1 MGMNSNPWQTTP
13 PTEPG
18 RWEMRCDETG
28 QEPQAVTIFSRGG
41 ELWVR
46 DLHVGTNPLAHYHYN
61 LCSIQWR
68 QIPLQPDQ
76 ERTLAESAYGDLLL
90 MPLPRTERDFR
101 RAIVMAVLIGRQIE
115 ADFQQQ

>member
-1 MGMNSNPWQTTP
+1 MSANLNPWQTTP

-18 RWEMRCDETG
+18 RWEMRSDETE
-28 QEPQAVTIFSRGG
+28 QEPHTVTIFSRAG

-46 DLHVGTNPLAHYHYN
+46 DVNVGTNTLERYHFN
-61 LCSIQWR
+61 LCSIRWR
-68 QIPLQPDQ
+68 RVPLQPDQ

-90 MPLPRTERDFR
+90 MPLPRTEQDFR